1 MFDAG
6 VLAALKAAEEVR
18 IETTRLGGERP
29 TRRTIIWVVVE
40 GGEVFVRSVRGE
52 AGLWFRELV
61 AVPAAR
67 LHVPGLDEPVAVRAA
82 AAIDP
87 ASVERCSAALRAKYA
102 PDPALRTMLRPMT
115 LPTTLRLE
123 AA

>member
-6 VLAALKAAEEVR
+6 VLAALEAAEEVR

-61 AVPAAR
+61 AVRAAR
-67 LHVPGLDEPVAVRAA
+67 LHVPGLDEPVAVRAVA
-82 AAIDP
+82 ATDP

-115 LPTTLRLE
+115 LPTTLRLD